1 MLKANDKI
9 TSIFHLRNIL
19 PEEGT
24 SLYVTMCSNRSAGGK
39 GGRGNGSVKY
49 VKKNTKN
56 GIQ

>member
-1 MLKANDKI
+1 MLKENDKI

-39 GGRGNGSVKY
+39 GGEGEGQCEIC
-49 VKKNTKN
+49 KKKLTL
-56 GIQ
+56 